1 MGRGV
6 TWKEAMGVVTQEEI
20 MGAVARAWCY
30 PENEEKVMDIE
41 LAIAASKEVC
51 KLFNIEWENK

>member
-6 TWKEAMGVVTQEEI
+6 TQEDI

-30 PENEEKVMDIE
+30 PENEEKVMDE
-41 LAIAASKEVC
+41 KLAIAASIEIC
-51 KLFNIEWENK
+51 KLLGIEWNDH